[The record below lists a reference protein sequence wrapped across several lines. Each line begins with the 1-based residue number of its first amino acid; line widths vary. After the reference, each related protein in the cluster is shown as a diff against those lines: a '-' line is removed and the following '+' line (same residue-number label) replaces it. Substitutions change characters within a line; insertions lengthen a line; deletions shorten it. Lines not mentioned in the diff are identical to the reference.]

1 MNVKRLVTGESI
13 THDTAVQTPSP
24 PGPIWWPTFWPPS
37 ATSMAGSAAGRLRP
51 WHLQQK
57 DCRYRLAGESGVDQ
71 PKWTATVR
79 FENPDGSLVMQE
91 SCQGT
96 HRECWI

>member
-1 MNVKRLVTGESI
+1 MKRLVTGESI
-13 THDTAVQTPSP
+13 THDTAVQTLRRRGRSVADMLAFRNVD
-24 PGPIWWPTFWPPS
+24 GGLGGGTVTSVAPS
-37 ATSMAGSAAGRLRP
+37 AKRLSVSSGRR
-51 WHLQQK
+51 K
-57 DCRYRLAGESGVDQ
+57 RRNDQ